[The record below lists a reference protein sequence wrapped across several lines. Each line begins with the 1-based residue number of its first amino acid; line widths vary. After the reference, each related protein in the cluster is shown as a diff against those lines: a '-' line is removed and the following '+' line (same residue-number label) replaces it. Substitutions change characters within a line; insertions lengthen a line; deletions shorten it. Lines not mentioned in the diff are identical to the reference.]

1 MMIDPRSY
9 TIDLPDYGETAFRGL
24 QQGLQTAAF
33 LANQKTALEKER
45 QEAIQKQQMQQE
57 LSEFALKPNKT
68 HEDYANIMA
77 RHPSLAENFQKSYT
91 VLDSGRQ
98 QAAFKT
104 ASRVYAAAA
113 GGRPDI
119 AKSILETEA
128 LGYENAGDEA
138 QAEQMRNLAKMADQ
152 NPDGFLTS
160 TGLFLASANPDK
172 FKDTLGALNQN
183 ELTPEEINLKK
194 AQTDKTNAEAGKA
207 NEEAKWLGP
216 KVKAEIGKIEAETE
230 QTNIENEW
238 LPDEKQWSIENI
250 KSQIGE
256 RSDRLQLDRDTLE
269 TNTQLKLEELGQSNI
284 KLSPGAEKI
293 VNDAVMDSAAA
304 LTQSQKLMGLADKF
318 EKEGQSG
325 GWWSSGWVGF
335 KRITGWSNDDQS
347 AMMRDYERLI
357 NGEVL
362 KALPP
367 GPATDKDI
375 EMAKKGFPPANADS
389 TTITSFLR
397 GMAKI
402 NEIDSAHKQMV
413 AEWTSQNGQLGSSKR
428 DIEVLGVRVPQGT
441 PFPEFYQKNLGRML
455 KNQDK
460 QSRSQQAS
468 TGQAIYF
475 NILP

>member
-1 MMIDPRSY
+1 MVQPINYMLDVQNPVQSAM
-9 TIDLPDYGETAFRGL
+9 TGL
-24 QQGLQTAAF
+24 TQGMQIGQFMQA
-33 LANQKTALEKER
+33 KEQAER
-45 QEAIQKQQMQQE
+45 EAIQKQQMQEE
-57 LSEFALKPNKT
+57 LSAFASKPNKT
-68 HEDYANIMA
+68 HDDYANIMA
-77 RHPSLAENFQKSYT
+77 RFPSLAEDFKRSYD
-91 VLDSGRQ
+91 VLDSGKQ
-98 QAAFKT
+98 QATFKT
-104 ASRVYAAAA
+104 TSRIYAALS
-113 GGRPDI
+113 GGQPNV

-128 LGYENAGDEA
+128 LGYENAGDKTTA
-138 QAEQMRNLAKMADQ
+138 DQMRTLAAMAETD
-152 NPDGFLTS
+152 PKGLLTIS
-160 TGLFLASANPDK
+160 GLTLASTTPAQ
-172 FKDTLGALNQN
+172 FKDVLGALGENQM
-183 ELTPEEINLKK
+183 LPEEINLKK
-194 AQTDKTNAEAGKA
+194 AQTGKTS
-207 NEEAKWLGP
+207 EETKWLGP
-216 KVKAEIGKIEAETE
+216 KTKAEIGKIEADTKQTE
-230 QTNIENEW
+230 IENDW
-238 LPDEKQWSIENI
+238 LPQEKTWNIENI

-256 RSDRLQLDRDTLE
+256 RSERLQLDRDVLE
-269 TNTQLKLEELGQSNI
+269 TNTQLKFEELGQSQT
-284 KLSPGAEKI
+284 KLSDGAIKVINE
-293 VNDAVMDSAAA
+293 AVMDSAAA
-304 LTQSQKLMGLADKF
+304 STQSQKLMGLASKF
-318 EKEGQSG
+318 EKEGQAG

-335 KRITGWSNDDQS
+335 KRITGFSNDDQS
-347 AMMRDYERLI
+347 AMMRDYDRLI

-475 NILP
+475 NISP